1 MEKISKIKVK
11 IVLSGKTEP
20 MDPYETG
27 WELAQLVERLIYT
40 RRVTGS
46 ESCNPNISQVS
57 TKLAFFLPWKEV
69 SQWTL

>member
-1 MEKISKIKVK
+1 MEKFQNKGAK

-27 WELAQLVERLIYT
+27 WELAQLEERSGYD

-46 ESCNPNISQVS
+46 NPVLLISAKSAQ
-57 TKLAFFLPWKEV
+57 AGFLFYLEGGEEMW
-69 SQWTL
+69 

>member
-1 MEKISKIKVK
+1 MEKFQNKGAK

-27 WELAQLVERLIYT
+27 WELAQLVERSGYD

-46 ESCNPNISQVS
+46 NPVLLIQSSQH
-57 TKLAFFLPWKEV
+57 KLAFYFYLERR
-69 SQWTL
+69 

>member
-1 MEKISKIKVK
+1 MEKIQNKGVK

-27 WELAQLVERLIYT
+27 WELAQLVERSGYD

-46 ESCNPNISQVS
+46 NPVLLISEKSAQ
-57 TKLAFFLPWKEV
+57 AGFLFCLERR
-69 SQWTL
+69 

>member
-1 MEKISKIKVK
+1 MEKFQNQGAK

-27 WELAQLVERLIYT
+27 WELAQLVERSGYD

-46 ESCNPNISQVS
+46 NPVLLI
-57 TKLAFFLPWKEV
+57 LAKSAQAGFLFYLERR
-69 SQWTL
+69 

>member
-1 MEKISKIKVK
+1 MEKFQNKGAK

-27 WELAQLVERLIYT
+27 WELAQSAERSGYD

-46 ESCNPNISQVS
+46 NPVLLIQPSQH
-57 TKLAFFLPWKEV
+57 KLAFYFYFERR
-69 SQWTL
+69 

>member
-1 MEKISKIKVK
+1 MEKLQNKGVK

-27 WELAQLVERLIYT
+27 WELAQLVERSGYD

-46 ESCNPNISQVS
+46 NPVLLISEKSAQ
-57 TKLAFFLPWKEV
+57 AGFLFCLERR
-69 SQWTL
+69 

>member
-1 MEKISKIKVK
+1 MEKFQKKGAK

-27 WELAQLVERLIYT
+27 WELAQLAERSGYN

-46 ESCNPNISQVS
+46 NPVLLISAKS
-57 TKLAFFLPWKEV
+57 AHAGFLFFLERR
-69 SQWTL
+69 

>member
-1 MEKISKIKVK
+1 MTEIVEKFKKKGAK

-27 WELAQLVERLIYT
+27 WELAQLVERSGYD

-46 ESCNPNISQVS
+46 NPVLLISVKSAQ
-57 TKLAFFLPWKEV
+57 AGFLFY
-69 SQWTL
+69 LGRR